1 MLQAS
6 ILPAVPSPFPFRQRP
21 AVNRQ
26 GAHRQPAKRSGRA
39 PFRGPQGSKT
49 PGGLRGRL
57 PGLVMA
63 GLGIGLLCASAFSTV
78 TAGRDAALADLDNT
92 MGADAASHA
101 SSLKEYFER
110 AQSIDLLLAH
120 DSALNQFDPGLGAR
134 SASQTQAATAQAGK
148 AMAYLQQLY
157 PGRISEA
164 CLIDATGTERAR
176 VVRGKVAPAS
186 ELSTQEAKNPFFAPT
201 MSLPVGRVFQAAPYV
216 SPDTKT
222 WVISNST
229 PMIGVSGRTW
239 GLAHFEVVLDTFRP
253 GSDGADN
260 ERFSDLIVDN
270 RTGRIL
276 LDSSR
281 PVVGAGALGRA
292 GTADMRA
299 FVARPAIKGSKTID
313 GQRVAVARVPAQSG
327 NANSWSVVVV
337 AKSEATSWFKSIG
350 PATVATA
357 LAALMLLAFA
367 ALNLRASQRSQRQGE
382 ARYRALINQSSD
394 LVAVVDRSGH
404 ATYLSP
410 SVDRLLAPHG
420 QQVANGVDRPGET
433 PELDFVTAVDPVDRA
448 QFSLAL
454 QAAVPGRMS
463 AGEFRLRGDSGNT
476 STFEMTVQD
485 LSADPSVGGLVV
497 TGHDVTDRLAMQREM
512 EHRALHDSLTGLP
525 NRALLFDR
533 FDQALRGA
541 ERGGACAGLLL
552 LDLDRFKEVNDTFGH
567 HYGDELLRQIGPRLT
582 GVLRS
587 VDTIARLGG
596 DEFAVLLPD
605 VRGEEAATNIANA
618 LLGALSLPFH
628 VEGVDMDV
636 EASVGVVISGKHG
649 TDPITLMQ
657 RADIAMYVAKTQ
669 HLGAFVYDPDL
680 DGNSASK
687 LSLVGDLRR
696 ALDRGE
702 LVLYYQPKVSVTTGD
717 LVGAEALVRWQH
729 PEHGLIFPDAFI
741 PLAERTGLIGPL
753 THYVMNAAMAQAKA
767 WIDSG
772 RPLPIAVNLSAR
784 NLHDEGFADQVSQ
797 LLQSYGVPAYLFEL
811 EVTESAIMIDP
822 VRARQTLGQLSDL
835 GVRLSIDDFGAGY
848 TSLSQLTDMP
858 ISEIKIDRS
867 FVMRMADDP
876 SSALIV
882 SSVVELG
889 HNLGM
894 TLVAEGVESATDLNE
909 LAGLGCDVAQGYH
922 LSRAIPAADFDSWS
936 AGRPISTSHPGQ
948 SEPETRTG

>member
-1 MLQAS
+1 
-6 ILPAVPSPFPFRQRP
+6 
-21 AVNRQ
+21 
-26 GAHRQPAKRSGRA
+26 
-39 PFRGPQGSKT
+39 
-49 PGGLRGRL
+49 
-57 PGLVMA
+57 MA
-63 GLGIGLLCASAFSTV
+63 ALGVGLLGASVITTV
-78 TAGRDAALADLDNT
+78 TAGRDAALADLDNAL
-92 MGADAASHA
+92 GADAAAHA
-101 SSLKEYFER
+101 SSLNEYFER

-120 DSALNQFDPGLGAR
+120 DSALNRFDPVNGRR
-134 SASQTQAATAQAGK
+134 SARQTEAAMAQAGK
-148 AMAYLQQLY
+148 TMAYLQQLY

-164 CLIDATGTERAR
+164 CLIDATGTEQAR

-186 ELSTQEAKNPFFAPT
+186 EMSTEEAKNPFFAPT
-201 MSLPVGRVFQAAPYV
+201 LALPVGHVYQAAPYV
-216 SPDTKT
+216 SPDTNQ

-229 PMIGVSGRTW
+229 PMVSASGRPW

-253 GSDGADN
+253 GVNGADN
-260 ERFSDLIVDN
+260 ERFSSLIVDN

-276 LDSSR
+276 LDSRR
-281 PVVGAGALGRA
+281 PIVNAGALGRA
-292 GTADMRA
+292 GTAGMRA
-299 FVARPAIKGSKTID
+299 FVAQPAAHASTTVD
-313 GQRVAVARVPAQSG
+313 GQRMAVARLPAQKS
-327 NANSWSVVVV
+327 NANSWSVVV
-337 AKSEATSWFKSIG
+337 AAPTEATSWFKSIG
-350 PATVATA
+350 PAPVAA
-357 LAALMLLAFA
+357 SLAALMLLGFA
-367 ALNLRASQRSQRQGE
+367 GLNLRASQKSEREGE

-394 LVAVVDRSGH
+394 LVAVLDRSGQ

-410 SVDRLLAPHG
+410 SVDRLLAPQG
-420 QQVANGVDRPGET
+420 QHLAKGSGQPGEVS
-433 PELDFVTAVDPVDRA
+433 ELDFVTAVDPVDRA

-454 QAAVPGRMS
+454 QAAVPGHMS
-463 AGEFRLRGDSGNT
+463 AGEFRLRGDSGSSFT
-476 STFEMTVQD
+476 YEMTLQD
-485 LSADPSVGGLVV
+485 LSADPAVGGLVV

-512 EHRALHDSLTGLP
+512 EHRALHDALTGLP

-533 FDQALRGA
+533 FEQALRAA
-541 ERGGACAGLLL
+541 ERGGVCAGLLL

-618 LLGALSLPFH
+618 LLGALTLPFH

-669 HLGAFVYDPDL
+669 HIGVFVYDPDM

-696 ALDRGE
+696 ALDRSE
-702 LVLYYQPKVSVTTGD
+702 LVLYYQPKVSVTTGH
-717 LVGAEALVRWQH
+717 LVGAEALVRWEH

-741 PLAERTGLIGPL
+741 PLAERTGLITPL
-753 THYVMNAAMAQAKA
+753 THYVMSAAVAQARTWLDA
-767 WIDSG
+767 G

-784 NLHDEGFADQVSQ
+784 NLHDEGFAAQVDE
-797 LLQSYGVPAYLFEL
+797 LLTRFGVPAYLFEL

-894 TLVAEGVESATDLNE
+894 TLVAEGVETADNLDE

-922 LSRAIPAADFDSWS
+922 LSRAIPAAEFDTWS
-936 AGRPISTSHPGQ
+936 AGRPIAPAHPQ
-948 SEPETRTG
+948 SA